1 MVTNLREA
9 KASLSQLVQRAAGG
23 EEVLITVRGEPKARL
38 IGLRQEAERPVS
50 RKEWAAELVAGA
62 EGARVSEAGSTPQ
75 EYWDEARS
83 DRF

>member
-1 MVTNLREA
+1 MITNLREA

-38 IGLRQEAERPVS
+38 IGLAAEEKEGVS
-50 RKEWAAELVAGA
+50 REEWAAELAADA
-62 EGARVSEAGSTPQ
+62 EAARVGRPVTTPQ
-75 EYWDEARS
+75 KYWEEARS

>member
-1 MVTNLREA
+1 MITNLREA
-9 KASLSQLVQRAAGG
+9 KASLSQLVQRAASG

-38 IGLRQEAERPVS
+38 VGLKQGVETPMS
-50 RKEWAAELVAGA
+50 REEWAAELVTGA
-62 EGARVSEAGSTPQ
+62 EAARAGEIVSTEQ